1 MLTPMRVPKVTA
13 ISAPLSVLHLRQV
26 QGVATVQTEL
36 GLKNFESRHY
46 NIHNTTDVQEKL
58 DFYISLVK

>member
-1 MLTPMRVPKVTA
+1 MLTPMRVLKVTA
-13 ISAPLSVLHLRQV
+13 ISAPLSLEAGAGHGNGPKGGR
-26 QGVATVQTEL
+26 
-36 GLKNFESRHY
+36 LKNFGSHHY